1 MNIAELQKKIL
12 AAARLMAS
20 SDHVPFAFEKRIMA
34 RIASE
39 TALDVWSLWSR
50 LLWRAAGPCVAI
62 MLVMSVWAAIAPDSS
77 NSPDSL
83 AADLESTVL
92 APLARLD
99 ETW

>member
-1 MNIAELQKKIL
+1 MNVAELQKKIL

-20 SDHVPFAFEKRIMA
+20 SDQVPFAFEKRIMA

-39 TALDVWSLWSR
+39 TAIDVWSLWSR

-62 MLVMSVWAAIAPDSS
+62 MLVMSVWSAIAPDSS